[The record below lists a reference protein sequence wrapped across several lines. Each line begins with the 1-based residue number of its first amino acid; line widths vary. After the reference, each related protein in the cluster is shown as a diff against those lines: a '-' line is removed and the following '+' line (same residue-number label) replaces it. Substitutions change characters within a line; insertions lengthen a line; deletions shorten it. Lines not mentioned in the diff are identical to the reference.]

1 MKTLNSALAWWAR
14 TQGDTVA
21 LNVAGETVTYAE
33 LHDWSDRLAV
43 WLADLSVVPGDRV
56 GVCAANS
63 LGYCALIFAVLRAGG
78 IVSPMNARFTRHEVS
93 EIVGDVGPRLV
104 VADAAHLDLVDG
116 LGPQV
121 VDLERVQGFR
131 SGAAAEP
138 DLDLDLDPES
148 PVVIIST
155 SGSTARPKG
164 VMFTHRSMVDYAA
177 EYHLQEPS
185 IAQGAR
191 VLAIAPL
198 STSAGFVQLMH
209 YTSLGCTL
217 HMEPAFEPAAGLDL
231 LVRERINAFGGVP
244 LLFER
249 IAAQPAF
256 AEADLSN
263 LRIVTVGGARVTR
276 ALLETWMGKG
286 IVIRQIY
293 GQTECGGNATIMPE
307 ALARDAPE
315 KCGWGG
321 PYTRLATIRPD
332 GSRCDPGEV
341 GEILLRGPGQML
353 GYWNNPGATAEA
365 IQNGWLH
372 TGDLGVLDERG
383 LLTFIDRMKD
393 IIISGGLNISAAEV
407 ERAVSDFPGVE
418 EVVVIAAPDPKFAE
432 TPMAVLYASQAIDVA
447 ALIAHCNGRLADY
460 KVPRYVVVEGE
471 PLPRLATGKLSKPA
485 VRAKYKDQIA
495 DLPRVR

>member
-14 TQGDTVA
+14 MQGDTVA
-21 LNVAGETVTYAE
+21 LNVASETVTYAQ
-33 LHDWSDRLAV
+33 LHDWSNRLAV
-43 WLADLSVVPGDRV
+43 WLGDQGVVPGDRV

-63 LGYCALIFAVLRAGG
+63 LDYCALIFGVLRAGG
-78 IVSPMNARFTRHEVS
+78 IVSPMNARFTRHEVA
-93 EIVGDVGPRLV
+93 EIVGDVSPRLV
-104 VADAAHLDLVDG
+104 FADTAHLDLVAG
-116 LGPQV
+116 LGPEV
-121 VDLERVQGFR
+121 VDLYDVGDFR
-131 SGAAAEP
+131 DGAPADP
-138 DLDLDLDPES
+138 GLDLDPEW

-209 YTSLGCTL
+209 YASLGCTL
-217 HMEPAFEPAAGLDL
+217 HMEPAFEPAAGLEL

-249 IAAQPAF
+249 IAAQPGF
-256 AEADLSN
+256 AEADLSS
-263 LRIVTVGGARVTR
+263 LRIVTVGGARVSR
-276 ALLETWMGKG
+276 PLLETWMSKG

-307 ALARDAPE
+307 ALAREAPE

-321 PYTRLATIRPD
+321 PFTRLATVRLD
-332 GSRCDPGEV
+332 GSPCDPGEV
-341 GEILLRGPGQML
+341 GEILIRGPGQML
-353 GYWNNPGATAEA
+353 GYWNNPEATAEA
-365 IQNGWLH
+365 IQDGWLH

-383 LLTFIDRMKD
+383 LLTFVDRMKD

-407 ERAVSDFPGVE
+407 ERAVSDYPGVE